1 VRDLEDLLCM
11 LRAKEHAAVTAE
23 HAAASD
29 SVGLNQRLQAALTE
43 NEKNQQVLTSL
54 QGSAKALLR
63 LC

>member
-1 VRDLEDLLCM
+1 MRDLEDLLCM

-43 NEKNQQVLTSL
+43 NEKNQQVLQSL
-54 QGSAKALLR
+54 
-63 LC
+63 